1 MTLISM
7 MWPPLIC
14 CLPDSLLDFLSC
26 LVNRPLMAADVFP
39 LIEHARKSC
48 CEVNTSLICFY
59 FCHIQS
65 HFLSITRFAVFIST
79 KREVRIQHSSWSFI
93 VNTWQPTHARA
104 IKYFTLCFPNQLG
117 DTSHFFFFSRS
128 MRVRISAWR
137 RPTWFLWLL
146 FLSEKVKIK

>member
-104 IKYFTLCFPNQLG
+104 IKYFTIAFQINSEIPAISFSSHAVCEFGYRPGEGQLG
-117 DTSHFFFFSRS
+117 FCDFFFF
-128 MRVRISAWR
+128 
-137 RPTWFLWLL
+137 L
-146 FLSEKVKIK
+146 KK